1 MKSAM
6 ATIHGAISL
15 VNAIGTG
22 HGVTMGTSLSTTV
35 RISAVPG
42 KGITIHTRNQ
52 SSKMIALTIQN
63 IVPSHELA
71 RNKINVWVNSQV
83 PIGCG
88 LKSSSAVSTAVA
100 MACTHVFDLDVTEKN
115 LLAAGMDASI
125 RSGVSITGAYDDVC
139 GCYYGGV
146 NLAHNYKAVRFRR
159 ERISPDL
166 RVVLFIPNN
175 RIRKNVRNLKRM
187 AHVLDAAW
195 RLAKDGRYWD
205 AMLVN
210 GLAVSPILGP
220 DPQTLDSLLHAG
232 AIGASLSGNGPSI
245 AAVAYEGEVRSV
257 EKAFQTLS
265 GHTII
270 TEINNTKAYSHE
282 L

>member
-1 MKSAM
+1 MRSAL
-6 ATIHGAISL
+6 ATTHGAISL

-22 HGVTMGTSLSTTV
+22 HGVTMGTSLTTTV
-35 RISAVPG
+35 RMSTVPG

-52 SSKMIALTIQN
+52 SSKMIAFTIQN
-63 IVPSHELA
+63 IVPSHELG
-71 RNKINVWVNSQV
+71 RNKINVWVDSQV
-83 PIGCG
+83 PVGCG

-100 MACTHVFDLDVTEKN
+100 MACSNVFDLDVPEKK

-139 GCYYGGV
+139 GCYYGGI
-146 NLAHNYKAVRFRR
+146 NLTYNYKAIRFRR
-159 ERISPDL
+159 DRISSDL
-166 RVVLFIPNN
+166 KVVLFIPNN
-175 RIRKNVRNLKRM
+175 RTRKNPRNLKKM

-205 AMLVN
+205 AMLMN

-220 DPQTLDSLLHAG
+220 DPYILNMLLNAG
-232 AIGASLSGNGPSI
+232 AVGASLSGNGPTI
-245 AAVAYEGEVRSV
+245 AAVVYGGEVRDV
-257 EKAFQTLS
+257 EKVFQTLP

-270 TEINNTKAYSHE
+270 TAINNTKAYSHE

>member
-1 MKSAM
+1 MKSAL
-6 ATIHGAISL
+6 ATTHGAISL

-35 RISAVPG
+35 RMSTVPG

-63 IVPSHELA
+63 IVPSYELA
-71 RNKINVWVNSQV
+71 RNKINIWVNSQV

-100 MACTHVFDLDVTEKN
+100 MACTDVFDLNVTEKD
-115 LLAAGMDASI
+115 LLAAGMNASI

-146 NLAHNYKAVRFRR
+146 NLTHNYKAVRFHR
-159 ERISPDL
+159 ERLSPDL
-166 RVVLFIPNN
+166 KVVLFIPNN
-175 RIRKNVRNLKRM
+175 RTRKNIRNLKKM
-187 AHVLDAAW
+187 SHVLDAAW
-195 RLAKDGRYWD
+195 RLAKDRRYWD

-220 DPQTLDSLLHAG
+220 EPQLLDSLLHAG
-232 AIGASLSGNGPSI
+232 AVSASLSGNGPSI
-245 AAVAYEGEVRSV
+245 AAIAYEGEVRSV
-257 EKAFQTLS
+257 EKVFQTLP

-270 TEINNTKAYSHE
+270 TTINNTKAYSHE

>member
-1 MKSAM
+1 MRGAL
-6 ATIHGAISL
+6 ATTHGAISL

-35 RISAVPG
+35 RMSIVPG

-71 RNKINVWVNSQV
+71 RNKVNVWVNSQV

-100 MACTHVFDLDVTEKN
+100 MACTNVFDLDVTEKD
-115 LLAAGMDASI
+115 LLGAGMDASL

-146 NLAHNYKAVRFRR
+146 NLAHNYKALRFHY

-166 RVVLFIPNN
+166 KVIIFIPNN
-175 RIRKNVRNLKRM
+175 RTRKNVRNLKKM
-187 AHVLDAAW
+187 SHVLDAAW

-220 DPQTLDSLLHAG
+220 EPQLLDSLLNAG
-232 AIGASLSGNGPSI
+232 AMGASLSGNGPSI
-245 AAVAYEGEVRSV
+245 AAVAYEGEVRSIKKV
-257 EKAFQTLS
+257 FEPMP

-270 TEINNTKAYSHE
+270 TAINNTKAYSHE